1 MRSDSTSYN
10 DRLVKLDLLP
20 ITYRHEIMDLIFY
33 YKCRFGHFDFPI
45 YEFVQPRALSR
56 STRNSS
62 AFDLLIPKCRT
73 KLFRTS
79 YFNRLPKLWNNL
91 PVYLRSCNS
100 LKQFK
105 THLIAYYTNVL
116 KTAFDINTFNT
127 WKSICLKSCSSRNIL
142 TTKACCY

>member
-1 MRSDSTSYN
+1 
-10 DRLVKLDLLP
+10 
-20 ITYRHEIMDLIFY
+20 MDLIFY

-73 KLFRTS
+73 KLFQTS

-91 PVYLRSCNS
+91 PVYLRCCNS

-105 THLIAYYTNVL
+105 THLIAYYTNAL

-127 WKSICLKSCSSRNIL
+127 WKSICLKCYSSRNIV